1 MVTMIKH
8 SAFCFRMLQ
17 SAFAIFAVAV
27 ALSGAATAG
36 GSPPEAAAPGT
47 PLKVA
52 GSPPFDLSDPKRIEA
67 GRSTFNST
75 CAAYCHGQNP
85 SLFVDRTGLT
95 EEHVYNTIR
104 DGGKGATPMPPWGD
118 VFSHEEIWELVAYLK
133 SLGQW

>member
-1 MVTMIKH
+1 M
-8 SAFCFRMLQ
+8 
-17 SAFAIFAVAV
+17 AFAIFATAA
-27 ALSGAATAG
+27 ALSGAVEAG
-36 GSPPEAAAPGT
+36 GSPPEAASAGA
-47 PLKVA
+47 PLKIA

-85 SLFVDRTGLT
+85 TLFVDRTGLA

-133 SLGQW
+133 SLGNW